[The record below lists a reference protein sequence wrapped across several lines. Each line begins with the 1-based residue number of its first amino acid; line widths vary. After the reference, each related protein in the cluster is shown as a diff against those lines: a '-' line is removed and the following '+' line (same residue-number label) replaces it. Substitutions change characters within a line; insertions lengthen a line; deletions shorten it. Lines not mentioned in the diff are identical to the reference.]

1 MRFITS
7 CFNVIL
13 ENNEVGA
20 ENVKLRMGSEQ
31 NLLKIKYNSKNFVKI
46 SSCLITSSN
55 KNQQSNETVSCV
67 HAYVINIFIQMFT
80 ILSEL
85 KRFVY
90 SMNSVKSL
98 LIVGRALDSM

>member
-46 SSCLITSSN
+46 SPCLITSSN
-55 KNQQSNETVSCV
+55 KNQQSNETVSYV
-67 HAYVINIFIQMFT
+67 HAYKH
-80 ILSEL
+80 L
-85 KRFVY
+85 
-90 SMNSVKSL
+90 
-98 LIVGRALDSM
+98 

>member
-20 ENVKLRMGSEQ
+20 ENVKLRMGFEQ
-31 NLLKIKYNSKNFVKI
+31 NLLKIKYNSKNFVKV
-46 SSCLITSSN
+46 SPCLISN